1 MSAHAYYIELSQDEQ
16 DYLTSLIKTRTIQAQ
31 VVDRARILLW
41 KSEARPDKSIADSLG
56 ISVNTVRRCIS
67 QYLSAG
73 INLALFDEERSGRPP
88 EITDDAKA
96 WIISIACQKP
106 CELGYA
112 AELWTLA
119 TLHKHIQNHAEE
131 AGYPRLKTVTKPWL
145 QKYLKKMDIK
155 PFKIKYY
162 LERKDPDFENKMH
175 DVLLV
180 YKQVEMQFDENGN
193 IIIPD
198 DGAMTHTISYDE
210 KPGIQAVC
218 NKYPDHNPTAE
229 NGFVRR
235 DYEYVRLGTLSLLA
249 GIDLLTGEAIPLV
262 SMSHKSLDFIN
273 FLKILDEKYP
283 EGDTIRLILDN
294 HSAHTSKET
303 KNYLATLPEGR
314 FVFVFTPTHASWLNM
329 IESFF
334 SKMTKQMLKGIRVA
348 SKEELS
354 ERIYQYFDE
363 INAEPVVYHWTY
375 KLDEIE
381 ADEVQNSKL
390 STV

>member
-1 MSAHAYYIELSQDEQ
+1 MPAHTYYIELSHDEQ
-16 DYLTSLIKTRTIQAQ
+16 DYLISLIKTRTLQAQ

-41 KSEARPDKSIADSLG
+41 KSEARSDKSIADSLG
-56 ISVNTVRRCIS
+56 ISVNTVRRCVN
-67 QYLSAG
+67 QYLSNG
-73 INLALFDEERSGRPP
+73 IDLALFDEERSGRPP

-112 AELWTLA
+112 AELWTLSS
-119 TLHKHIQNHAEE
+119 LHKHIQLYAEQ

-175 DVLLV
+175 EVLLV
-180 YKQVEMQFDENGN
+180 YKQVEMQFDENGG
-193 IIIPD
+193 IIIPE
-198 DGAMTHTISYDE
+198 GGHIMHTISYDE
-210 KPGIQAVC
+210 KPGIQAIA
-218 NKYPDHNPTAE
+218 NKYPDHNPTEE
-229 NGFVRR
+229 NGFLRR
-235 DYEYVRLGTLSLLA
+235 DYEYVRKGTLSLLA

-262 SMSHKSLDFIN
+262 SASHKSSDFIN

-283 EGDTIRLILDN
+283 KGDSIRLILDN

-303 KNYLATLPEGR
+303 KRYLATLPKGR

-348 SKEELS
+348 SKEELA

-375 KLDEIE
+375 KMDEIE
-381 ADEVQNSKL
+381 PVKVQN
-390 STV
+390 

>member
-1 MSAHAYYIELSQDEQ
+1 MPAHTYYIELSHDEQ

-56 ISVNTVRRCIS
+56 VSVNTVRRCVD
-67 QYLSAG
+67 QYLSNG
-73 INLALFDEERSGRPP
+73 LNLALFDEERSGRPP

-112 AELWTLA
+112 AELWTLSA
-119 TLHKHIQNHAEE
+119 LHKHIQTYAEQ

-175 DVLLV
+175 EVLLV
-180 YKQVEMQFDENGN
+180 YKQVEMQFDEDGS
-193 IIIPD
+193 IIIPE
-198 DGAMTHTISYDE
+198 DGHMTHTISYDE
-210 KPGIQAVC
+210 KPGIQAVA
-218 NKYPDHNPTAE
+218 NKYPDHNPTEE
-229 NGFVRR
+229 NGFLCR
-235 DYEYVRLGTLSLLA
+235 DYEYVRKGTLSLLA

-262 SMSHKSLDFIN
+262 STSHKSSDFVN

-283 EGDTIRLILDN
+283 EGDSIRLILDN

-303 KNYLATLPEGR
+303 KRYLATLPEGR

-334 SKMTKQMLKGIRVA
+334 SKMTKQMLKGMRVA

-363 INAEPVVYHWTY
+363 INAEPIVYHWTY
-375 KLDEIE
+375 KMDEIE
-381 ADEVQNSKL
+381 TDEAQNCKL
-390 STV
+390 STI

>member
-1 MSAHAYYIELSQDEQ
+1 MSKNITTITLSDDERS
-16 DYLTSLIKTRTIQAQ
+16 YLVSLIKTRTIQAQ
-31 VVDRARILLW
+31 IADRARMLLW
-41 KSEARPDKSIADSLG
+41 KSSGRTFSDIADALG
-56 ISVNTVRRCIS
+56 VSVPTVRRCIERFDTS
-67 QYLSAG
+67 G
-73 INLALFDEERSGRPP
+73 MNLALFDDERSGRPV

-106 CELGYA
+106 FELGYA

-119 TLHKHIQNHAEE
+119 ALHKHIQNFAED
-131 AGYPRLKTVTKPWL
+131 AGFPRLKTVTKPWL

-155 PFKIKYY
+155 PFKIRYY
-162 LERKDPDFENKMH
+162 LEKKDPDFENKMH

-180 YKQVEMQFDENGN
+180 YKQVEMQFDENGS
-193 IIIPD
+193 IIVPE
-198 DGAMTHTISYDE
+198 DGHMTHTLSYDE
-210 KPGIQAVC
+210 KPGIQATA
-218 NKYPDHNPTAE
+218 NKYPDHAPTEE

-262 SMSHKSLDFIN
+262 SESHKSSDFIR
-273 FLKILDEKYP
+273 FLNILNEKYP

-303 KNYLATLPEGR
+303 RLYLAALPEDR
-314 FVFVFTPTHASWLNM
+314 FEFVFTPTHASWLNM

-334 SKMTKQMLKGIRVA
+334 SKMTKQMLKGIRVN

-354 ERIYQYFDE
+354 QRIYQYFDE
-363 INAEPVVYHWTY
+363 INADPIVYHWTY
-375 KLDEIE
+375 KMDEI
-381 ADEVQNSKL
+381 DPNK
-390 STV
+390 TP

>member
-1 MSAHAYYIELSQDEQ
+1 MPAPTYYIELQHDEQ

-41 KSEARPDKSIADSLG
+41 KSQARSDKSIADSLG
-56 ISVNTVRRCIS
+56 ISVNTVRRCVD
-67 QYLSAG
+67 QYLSGG

-112 AELWTLA
+112 AELWTLSA
-119 TLHKHIQNHAEE
+119 LHKHIQTYAEQ

-162 LERKDPDFENKMH
+162 LERKDPDFESKMH
-175 DVLLV
+175 EVLLV
-180 YKQVEMQFDENGN
+180 YKQVEMQFDENGD
-193 IIIPD
+193 IIIPE
-198 DGAMTHTISYDE
+198 DGHMTHTISYDE
-210 KPGIQAVC
+210 KPGIQAIA
-218 NKYPDHNPTAE
+218 NKYPDHNPTEE
-229 NGFVRR
+229 NGFLRR
-235 DYEYVRLGTLSLLA
+235 DYEYVRKGTLSLLA

-262 SMSHKSLDFIN
+262 SESHKSSDFIN

-283 EGDTIRLILDN
+283 EGDSIRLILDN

-303 KNYLATLPEGR
+303 KRYLATLPEGR
-314 FVFVFTPTHASWLNM
+314 FVFVFTPTHTSWLNM

-375 KLDEIE
+375 KM
-381 ADEVQNSKL
+381 DEVELGEVQS
-390 STV
+390 